1 MMIKIIIL
9 AVCLGAVF
17 GINPTCASQC
27 LTCEEHNNPFSCLS
41 CFPNNQ
47 YIYIFSCQSAGKD
60 FIPFAIIAVIITI
73 LHLFALAMGFGIYRD
88 MFQNIQLAALITWR
102 YDFDRGAIGLQG
114 TNLAIVRNNSFPD
127 TFGAQF
133 IVVMILL
140 GLYWLVLILVYR
152 SKNSPTAI
160 LMKRKK
166 IIFPVRI
173 ITFIFNITLY
183 AGLIQVKTVKTE
195 STIKVFAF
203 ILAIFALVKIA
214 VVLIGLVVT
223 CNWKR
228 F

>member
-1 MMIKIIIL
+1 M
-9 AVCLGAVF
+9 
-17 GINPTCASQC
+17 
-27 LTCEEHNNPFSCLS
+27 
-41 CFPNNQ
+41 
-47 YIYIFSCQSAGKD
+47 
-60 FIPFAIIAVIITI
+60 
-73 LHLFALAMGFGIYRD
+73 
-88 MFQNIQLAALITWR
+88 
-102 YDFDRGAIGLQG
+102 QG

-183 AGLIQVKTVKTE
+183 AGFIQVKTVKTE